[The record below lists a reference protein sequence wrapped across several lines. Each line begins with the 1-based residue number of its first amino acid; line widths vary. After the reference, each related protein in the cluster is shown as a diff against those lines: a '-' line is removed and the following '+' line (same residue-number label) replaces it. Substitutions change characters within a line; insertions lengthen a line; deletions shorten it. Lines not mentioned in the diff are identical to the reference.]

1 MRCVMREIHL
11 RIRNVSEEDYAN
23 LKALALQLTGSC
35 SVSSLIRYWIQH
47 SGTMTPEKQDN
58 QLPKLSRSRLEI
70 QLKNKEPLSALALTQ
85 GMTLNRFIVMLLH
98 NYTQDTKIMSATQIQ
113 ALRESNYQLYQ
124 LGKNINQIAKALNQ
138 GKPVSLTSQKLDDL
152 AKLIDTH
159 TSKVADVISTTP
171 TL

>member
-23 LKALALQLTGSC
+23 LKALALQLTGSY
-35 SVSSLIRYWIQH
+35 SVPSLIRYWIRQ
-47 SGTMTPEKQDN
+47 SGIKLQDN

-70 QLKNKEPLSALALTQ
+70 QLKNKEQLSALALTQ